1 MSFLSSLNE
10 VSFTV
15 TLYQK
20 MFISA
25 RILQYGVRQVSG
37 RTFTVRLRCSRCS
50 LILGWT
56 DSKIYPSPS
65 PHRQTLRSQ
74 RLPLADL
81 PAPRSRRDHG
91 GGYRQHQDQDPPCTG
106 ECRSSLIS
114 AIQFVQLE
122 ARDIKSKTLL
132 VSKIFHE
139 PKLWTLCLFDGRSG

>member
-1 MSFLSSLNE
+1 M
-10 VSFTV
+10 
-15 TLYQK
+15 QD
-20 MFISA
+20 
-25 RILQYGVRQVSG
+25 GVRQFSG
-37 RTFTVRLRCSRCS
+37 RTFTVRLRRSRCS

-74 RLPLADL
+74 RLPPADL

-139 PKLWTLCLFDGRSG
+139 PKLFDAVSV